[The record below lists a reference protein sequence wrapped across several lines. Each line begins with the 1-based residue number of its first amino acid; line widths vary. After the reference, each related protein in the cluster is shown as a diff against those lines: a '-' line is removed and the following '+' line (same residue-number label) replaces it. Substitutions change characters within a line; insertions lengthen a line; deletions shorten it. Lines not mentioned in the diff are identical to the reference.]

1 MKFRLRTIAFCLL
14 LAGTAA
20 AQAPAGPPK
29 EPIIYKGMG
38 LEGGEFALPPEV
50 EARQKQL
57 IDAALAGVQPQRPGV
72 HDVYVMTAG
81 LWSDHVFE
89 NESSNAA
96 DILTERY
103 GAQGRRIVLATNYA
117 ANGRGLPAATPE
129 HLVAAFGKVG
139 ELMDKDED
147 IFVLFMTSHGG
158 PNSGIALRDR
168 ERMDYTLSP
177 RNLRGALDK
186 AGIKKRVLI
195 LAACYSGQFVPAF
208 RDDPDT
214 ILLTAAS
221 KDRPSFGCQP
231 ERDWTYFGDA
241 FFNRALRAGGGLVP
255 AFQRARKQIAQWEA
269 ADGEQPSDPQIYV
282 GAEAA
287 KLLGAVEQSFPPPQE
302 IDFASAKPPTATP

>member
-1 MKFRLRTIAFCLL
+1 MTFSLRTVAFCLL
-14 LAGTAA
+14 LAGTARA
-20 AQAPAGPPK
+20 QTQAPAPKPPVV
-29 EPIIYKGMG
+29 YKGMG
-38 LEGGEFALPPEV
+38 LQGGEFALSPEI
-50 EARQKQL
+50 EARQKDL
-57 IDAALAGVQPQRPGV
+57 IDQALAGLQPQRPGV

-89 NESSNAA
+89 NEAAGAA

-103 GAQGRRIVLATNYA
+103 GAKGRTLLLATNYA
-117 ANGRGLPAATPE
+117 PTGRGLPAATPE
-129 HLVAAFGKVG
+129 HLVAAFARIGAQ
-139 ELMDKDED
+139 MDKDED

-168 ERMDYTLSP
+168 ERMDYTMSP
-177 RNLRGALDK
+177 DNLRGALDK

-208 RDDPDT
+208 RDDPNT

-241 FFNRALRAGGGLVP
+241 LFNRALRAGGGLVP

-269 ADGEQPSDPQIYV
+269 ADGSQPSDPQIYV

-287 KLLGAVEQSFPPPQE
+287 KLLGEVEQNFPPPQAV
-302 IDFASAKPPTATP
+302 DFAAAKPPAATP

>member
-1 MKFRLRTIAFCLL
+1 MRRWPVCSQSVQ
-14 LAGTAA
+14 GT
-20 AQAPAGPPK
+20 
-29 EPIIYKGMG
+29 
-38 LEGGEFALPPEV
+38 
-50 EARQKQL
+50 
-57 IDAALAGVQPQRPGV
+57 
-72 HDVYVMTAG
+72 HDVYIMTAG

-89 NESSNAA
+89 HEAA
-96 DILTERY
+96 GAAEILTQRY
-103 GAQGRRIVLATNYA
+103 GAAGRTLILATDYTPA
-117 ANGRGLPAATPE
+117 SRGFPAATPE
-129 HLVAAFGKVG
+129 HLVAAFDAIGAK
-139 ELMDKDED
+139 MNKDED
-147 IFVLFMTSHGG
+147 LFVLFMTSHGG

-168 ERMDYTLSP
+168 DRMDYTMTP
-177 RNLRGALDK
+177 ANLRGVLDK

-208 RDDPDT
+208 SNDPNT

-269 ADGEQPSDPQIYV
+269 ADGSDPSDPQLYV

-287 KLLGAVEQSFPPPQE
+287 KLLGEVEQSFPPAGAV
-302 IDFASAKPPTATP
+302 DFAAAKPPAATP